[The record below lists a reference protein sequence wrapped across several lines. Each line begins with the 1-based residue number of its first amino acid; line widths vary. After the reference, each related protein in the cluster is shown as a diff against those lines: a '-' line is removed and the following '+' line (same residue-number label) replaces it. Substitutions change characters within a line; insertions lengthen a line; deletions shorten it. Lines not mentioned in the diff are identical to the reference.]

1 MTATI
6 KAPYK
11 GDDGKWYFGDAVGP
25 FDTRGDARKARASG
39 AFVDS
44 KPAPAKKGPAK
55 PKAKKKAKAQPRKK
69 VTAKAKKKAVTKK
82 TSKKKAKATPRGRKG
97 SGIVEAIRTGFQAG
111 NTTVAEIETYLK
123 KVKVTASP
131 NTIKTQVGRLRKSAG
146 LTKIRKEKGIVA
158 TIRKGFAKGND
169 TVAKMARFLDKAGVE
184 ASPNTIKTQVGR
196 LRRAEGLTGKAA

>member
-1 MTATI
+1 MTAKI

-11 GDDGKWYFGDAVGP
+11 GTDGKWYFGDNVGP
-25 FDTRGDARKARASG
+25 FDTRGQARARRDID
-39 AFVDS
+39 ATA
-44 KPAPAKKGPAK
+44 KPA
-55 PKAKKKAKAQPRKK
+55 PKAKKKAKAQPKKK

-111 NTTVAEIETYLK
+111 NTTVAEIEIYLK